1 MKTHYL
7 ISPLD
12 EPDELPDPYSLVKEF
27 DRPSLQLFKVETP
40 VAGSGRLPI
49 EAHHYY
55 GIAGPKQIIRSIVVM
70 EGRSQTGQRR
80 RAPNYIRP
88 GARVW
93 GWVGGIVPPDRWAQS
108 Y

>member
-1 MKTHYL
+1 MNTHYL

-27 DRPSLQLFKVETP
+27 DRPSLQLLKVETP

-55 GIAGPKQIIRSIVVM
+55 GIAGKSSIVVM
-70 EGRSQTGQRR
+70 EGRSQPGQRR

-88 GARVW
+88 GARFIFHPPGW
-93 GWVGGIVPPDRWAQS
+93 GV
-108 Y
+108 